1 MIITCLSTIHALLG
15 LKAYGSRMPGRE
27 TVDETDRQILELL
40 RQDARRTVSDI
51 AQRVNL
57 SPAPVKRRI
66 DRLEQAGVIVGYTVV
81 LDHKKVGPS
90 IEAYTELRFVGD
102 TDVDDILNSA
112 KELPE
117 VQEVLAIAGDPDAL
131 VHVRVDDVEHLQR
144 VVNKL
149 RRTGAVTG
157 TKTLIVMGRWARP
170 E

>member
-1 MIITCLSTIHALLG
+1 MILPIWPRA
-15 LKAYGSRMPGRE
+15 AYGCGVSARE
-27 TVDETDRQILELL
+27 TVDETDRRILDLL
-40 RQDARRTVSDI
+40 RQDGRRTVSDI
-51 AQRVNL
+51 AKHVNL

-66 DRLEQAGVIVGYTVV
+66 DRLEQTGVIAGYTVV

-102 TDVDDILNSA
+102 TDVDDILTSST
-112 KELPE
+112 ELPE
-117 VQEVLAIAGDPDAL
+117 VQEVMAIAGDPDAL

-144 VVNKL
+144 VVNQL
-149 RRTGAVTG
+149 RRTGKVTG

>member
-1 MIITCLSTIHALLG
+1 MIFVADGNNRALRVRS
-15 LKAYGSRMPGRE
+15 AYDRHMPGRE
-27 TVDETDRQILELL
+27 TVDETDHRILELL

-51 AQRVNL
+51 AKHVNL

-66 DRLEQAGVIVGYTVV
+66 DRLEQAGVIAGYTVV

-90 IEAYTELRFVGD
+90 IEAFTELRFVGD

-112 KELPE
+112 RELPE
-117 VQEVLAIAGDPDAL
+117 VQEVMAIAGDPDAL

-144 VVNKL
+144 VVNAL
-149 RRTGAVTG
+149 RRTGTVTG

>member
-1 MIITCLSTIHALLG
+1 MSAHA
-15 LKAYGSRMPGRE
+15 
-27 TVDETDRQILELL
+27 TVDETDRRILDLL
-40 RQDARRTVSDI
+40 RQDGRRTVSDI
-51 AQRVNL
+51 AKHVNL

-66 DRLEQAGVIVGYTVV
+66 DRLEQSGVIAGYTVV

-112 KELPE
+112 TELPE
-117 VQEVLAIAGDPDAL
+117 VQEVMAIAGDPDAL
-131 VHVRVDDVEHLQR
+131 VHVRVDDMEHLQR

-149 RRTGAVTG
+149 RRTGTVTG

>member
-1 MIITCLSTIHALLG
+1 MISALWPALT
-15 LKAYGSRMPGRE
+15 YGCAMPTRE

-51 AQRVNL
+51 AHHVNL

-66 DRLEQAGVIVGYTVV
+66 DRLEQAGVIAGYTVV

-112 KELPE
+112 TELPE
-117 VQEVLAIAGDPDAL
+117 VQEVMAIAGDPDAL
-131 VHVRVDDVEHLQR
+131 VHVRVDDVEHLQS

-149 RRTGAVTG
+149 RRSGTVTG